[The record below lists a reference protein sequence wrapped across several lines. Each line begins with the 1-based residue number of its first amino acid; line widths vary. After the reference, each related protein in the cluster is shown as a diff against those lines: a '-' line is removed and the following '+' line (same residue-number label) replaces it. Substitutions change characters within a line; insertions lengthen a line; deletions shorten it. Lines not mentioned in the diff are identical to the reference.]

1 MRASPTQSRE
11 RESRGS
17 KTLWRSQGAAPLGF
31 PQSAR
36 GHSVKMRS
44 TESRERE
51 SRGSKTL
58 WRSQGAAPLGFPQL
72 ARGHSV
78 KMRSTESRE
87 RESRGSKTLWKQFC
101 QGKIHHFFN
110 LIWRFCDNN
119 PNCIHQV
126 FMYLVSAILY
136 EESAQ
141 KIICNHSWQIIICRI
156 DYFYQPVN
164 LLRHSF
170 FYNVPYC
177 SCISRGLVKQM
188 NKDDATLPEV
198 DFKANP
204 TEKAPMAL
212 R

>member
-1 MRASPTQSRE
+1 MGLGALGGTELLRLLDKHAEEVSRSHQLHRAKGSRE
-11 RESRGS
+11 ELPCRVKGQR
-17 KTLWRSQGAAPLGF
+17 PLG
-31 PQSAR
+31 SLVSTR
-36 GHSVKMRS
+36 GNSM
-44 TESRERE
+44 
-51 SRGSKTL
+51 
-58 WRSQGAAPLGFPQL
+58 
-72 ARGHSV
+72 

>member
-1 MRASPTQSRE
+1 MLTIRRAVPASRGGSFAHRISTRTRHE
-11 RESRGS
+11 SVTNSIARTGVQRVEDPLAGSRGS
-17 KTLWRSQGAAPLGF
+17 APCVS

-36 GHSVKMRS
+36 GHSMRAS
-44 TESRERE
+44 PT
-51 SRGSKTL
+51 
-58 WRSQGAAPLGFPQL
+58 Q
-72 ARGHSV
+72 
-78 KMRSTESRE
+78 SRE